1 MSHYFGG
8 RTAVII
14 SHRNKFVFIK
24 THKTAGTSVEIAL
37 SRVCGENDIITPF
50 ESLED
55 ERIRKEIA
63 SKGAQNYKVPFRKYT
78 MKDWA
83 RLVIKRKRASFY
95 NHIPAYEVKKRIER
109 SRWASYFK
117 FCFERNPWD
126 KTLSYWHFQYAGVPN
141 GPSLSEFIMSDELYD
156 VSDWSLYTRNGKVIV
171 DYVARYESIDQELQ
185 HIFSELGVTS
195 LGRLP
200 QAKGAFR
207 KDHRPYWEVL
217 SSNQRRRIENVFSN
231 EIHHWGYT
239 FGHEIL

>member
-1 MSHYFGG
+1 MSNDFGG
-8 RTAVII
+8 TTAVIV
-14 SHRNKFVFIK
+14 SHQSKFVFIK

-55 ERIRKEIA
+55 ERTRKKIA
-63 SKGAQNYKVPFRKYT
+63 SRGSQNYKVPFRKYT

-95 NHIPAYEVKKRIER
+95 NHIPAYEVQKRIER
-109 SRWASYFK
+109 SHWRSYFK

-126 KTLSYWHFQYAGVPN
+126 KTVSYWHFQYAGVPD
-141 GPSLSEFIMSDELYD
+141 GPSLSEFIMSNELYN
-156 VSDWSLYTRNGKVIV
+156 VSDWRLYTRNGKVIV
-171 DYVARYESIDQELQ
+171 DHVARYESIKQELQ
-185 HIFSELGVTS
+185 YVFSELGVAT
-195 LGRLP
+195 LDCLP
-200 QAKGAFR
+200 RAKGAFR

-217 SSNQRRRIENVFSN
+217 SSNERRRIADVFAN

-239 FGHEIL
+239 FVPETS